1 MRALDEQLAELG
13 RELAQ
18 LEHEQRRLEVAGTH
32 PTLVL
37 LKRIEVFKAKR
48 RIADF
53 LAQPSRARACKSAG
67 RRARRG

>member
-37 LKRIEVFKAKR
+37 LKRIEVVKAKR

-53 LAQPSRARACKSAG
+53 LAPANPRTSL
-67 RRARRG
+67 